1 MKLYELLNVTLNIK
15 RNGFM
20 EKENE
25 LKPEQI
31 FKALVNEDI
40 INTTLNEKDK
50 EQLLQNILEAVNDKN
65 E

>member
-1 MKLYELLNVTLNIK
+1 
-15 RNGFM
+15 M
-20 EKENE
+20 EKENKF
-25 LKPEQI
+25 KPEQI

-40 INTTLNEKDK
+40 KNTSLNEKDK

>member
-1 MKLYELLNVTLNIK
+1 MVN
-15 RNGFM
+15 
-20 EKENE
+20 ENE
-25 LKPEQI
+25 FKPEQI

-40 INTTLNEKDK
+40 KNTSLNEKDK

>member
-1 MKLYELLNVTLNIK
+1 
-15 RNGFM
+15 M
-20 EKENE
+20 EKENDF
-25 LKPEQI
+25 KPEQI

-40 INTTLNEKDK
+40 KNTSLNEKDK

>member
-1 MKLYELLNVTLNIK
+1 MLINITLNIK
-15 RNGFM
+15 REKNM

-25 LKPEQI
+25 FKPEQI

-40 INTTLNEKDK
+40 KNTSLNEKDK